1 MGIRYTKSDAIPR
14 LTAAQIA
21 AWTTA
26 AEGQLAYDLTNH
38 ALYFMNN
45 LGAWAAV

>member
-1 MGIRYTKSDAIPR
+1 MGVKYEKSDAIPR

-21 AWTTA
+21 AWTTV

-38 ALYFMNN
+38 VLTFYN
-45 LGAWAAV
+45 GAAWGNV

>member
-1 MGIRYTKSDAIPR
+1 MGIRQTKSDAIPL

-38 ALYFMNN
+38 VLKFYN
-45 LGAWAAV
+45 GAAWGNV